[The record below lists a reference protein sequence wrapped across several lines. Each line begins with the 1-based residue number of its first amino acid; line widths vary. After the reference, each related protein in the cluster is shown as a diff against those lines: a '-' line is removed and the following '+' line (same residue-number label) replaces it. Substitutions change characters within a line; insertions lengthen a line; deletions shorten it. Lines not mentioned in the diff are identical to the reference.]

1 MNKLCL
7 FVNILDAITI
17 LIEILI
23 NTFFSPLIFSVKS
36 DYFCLNL
43 VHVVMRVIIP
53 PDMPLPQIRTDLH
66 KSLFPRM
73 CSVFFIPV
81 SVLSNLRIVVIEEDD
96 EGGVGVSVNNGGKR

>member
-17 LIEILI
+17 LIVILI

-36 DYFCLNL
+36 DYFRLNL
-43 VHVVMRVIIP
+43 VRVIMRVIISP
-53 PDMPLPQIRTDLH
+53 HVTLLQIRTDLH

-73 CSVFFIPV
+73 RSVFPFPVFI
-81 SVLSNLRIVVIEEDD
+81 LSNFRIVVIEEDD
-96 EGGVGVSVNNGGKR
+96 EGRVGVGVNNGRRS